1 MKAGETDLYGTDG
14 FNSSRASF
22 MLDYEGQM
30 CFYLLDTAHSHVFFY
45 LDKEGTVER
54 IEYSNFL

>member
-1 MKAGETDLYGTDG
+1 
-14 FNSSRASF
+14 

-30 CFYLLDTAHSHVFFY
+30 CFYLLDAAHSHVFFY
-45 LDKEGTVER
+45 LDEEGTVER